1 MKHLFYPILLTA
13 SLNLFSQT
21 TPYVNSRGCV
31 VCDML
36 TAGATFSL
44 NGATYTVVDRPLLET
59 MRDNGDDLSK
69 VCVSLVSDMN
79 RIFSREHSF
88 NQPIG
93 NWDVSNVTDMSD
105 MFVGAHRFNQ
115 DIS

>member
-59 MRDNGDDLSK
+59 MRDNGDFK
-69 VCVSLVSDMN
+69 VCVSLVSDMFN
-79 RIFSREHSF
+79 IFKRTSF

-93 NWDVSNVTDMSD
+93 NWDVSM
-105 MFVGAHRFNQ
+105 
-115 DIS
+115 

>member
-59 MRDNGDDLSK
+59 MRDNGSDLSK
-69 VCVSLVSDMN
+69 VCVSLVTEMTSLLKTEPGSTKTSVM
-79 RIFSREHSF
+79 
-88 NQPIG
+88 G
-93 NWDVSNVTDMSD
+93 
-105 MFVGAHRFNQ
+105 RFK
-115 DIS
+115 